1 MAVMK
6 VPNAGNFFQRSSL
19 RDYLNEIVISSS
31 GLGADRGRG
40 ISTKAILRTVS
51 LLRPYIFWILTA

>member
-51 LLRPYIFWILTA
+51 LLRPYIF